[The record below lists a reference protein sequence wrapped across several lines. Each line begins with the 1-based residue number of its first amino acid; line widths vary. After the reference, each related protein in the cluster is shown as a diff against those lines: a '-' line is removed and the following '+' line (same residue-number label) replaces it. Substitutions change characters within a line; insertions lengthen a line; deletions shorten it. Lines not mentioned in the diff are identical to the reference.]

1 MKQVAKLRL
10 QGEKVSYAPQY
21 QNYAVNQLNYQQN
34 NVFEAQNMQILK
46 FSSSLL
52 PKHVNNQFFFD
63 SYADFTNQCSNLR
76 SYRNPDLFFNL
87 RSAYYELF
95 LAISSSPALTPYHQL
110 IYTNILDLD
119 LKIRFVL
126 GSSVFV
132 RLFHPYLSVQIQEN
146 VNNAFH
152 LQNLLKFALNFPFF
166 EDLFSTFQ
174 NKLLSKTESSVL
186 NFEIDVQNQK
196 ITETQKETKNALE
209 LLTRLLLLMITFGF
223 KTQKEKQ
230 VSFLKQLVGAEK
242 RSKYDM
248 HGEGRVLKLLAPML
262 ENKDGEQINGFAF
275 WEN

>member
-1 MKQVAKLRL
+1 MKQVAKLLL
-10 QGEKVSYAPQY
+10 QGQKVPYAPQY

-34 NVFEAQNMQILK
+34 NVFEVQNMQILK
-46 FSSSLL
+46 FNASLL

-63 SYADFTNQCSNLR
+63 SYADFTKQCNNLR
-76 SYRNPDLFFNL
+76 SYKNPDLLFNL

-95 LAISSSPALTPYHQL
+95 LAISSSPALTPYHSL
-110 IYTNILDLD
+110 IYTTILDLD

-126 GSSVFV
+126 SSSIFV
-132 RLFHPYLSVQIQEN
+132 RQFHPFLSVQIQEN

-152 LQNLLKFALNFPFF
+152 LENLLKYSVNFPFF
-166 EDLFSTFQ
+166 EDLFAIFQ
-174 NKLLSKTESSVL
+174 NKLLLNAESSVL

-196 ITETQKETKNALE
+196 ITENQRETKNALT
-209 LLTRLLLLMITFGF
+209 LLTRLLLLMIAFGF

-230 VSFLKQLVGAEK
+230 VSLLKQLVGAEK
-242 RSKYDM
+242 RNKYDM
-248 HGEGRVLKLLAPML
+248 HGEGRILKLLAPTL